1 MPFLPIIVLFAT
13 GLTLLA
19 AGSPLGGIFLVLAT
33 IAVSLKLGMPVVKH
47 PTHLTGPLHAEA
59 GKSKA
64 LFLDDRTC

>member
-13 GLTLLA
+13 GLTLLG

-47 PTHLTGPLHAEA
+47 PPHRH
-59 GKSKA
+59 
-64 LFLDDRTC
+64 DRAA